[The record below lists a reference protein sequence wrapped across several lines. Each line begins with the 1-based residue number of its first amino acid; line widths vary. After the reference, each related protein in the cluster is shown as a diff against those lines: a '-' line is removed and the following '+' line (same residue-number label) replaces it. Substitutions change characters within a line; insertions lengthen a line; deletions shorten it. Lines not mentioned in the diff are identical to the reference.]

1 MSEVRIGGVT
11 ARFNEDGTLYLY
23 QPDSNRLLSAEL
35 ADQLVQFLMLH
46 GLRLETVKENLTP
59 LADVAAEFGVDLTGL
74 SETELEADKNAAEAR
89 ASQALDALTQDAEV
103 SNLAA
108 MREEFGPEVQSP
120 AEPTL
125 KQLRAQATKAGVSP
139 AGSKA
144 QITARLAK
152 HGH

>member
-23 QPDSNRLLSAEL
+23 QPDSNRALSAEL
-35 ADQLVQFLMLH
+35 ADNLVTWLAEHSLQLEGVYVDEAPPRSVVLFDS
-46 GLRLETVKENLTP
+46 RENLTP
-59 LADVAAEFGVDLTGL
+59 LADVAAEFGVDLNEL
-74 SETELEADKNAAEAR
+74 ADAERVETDENAALNE
-89 ASQALDALTQDAEV
+89 T
-103 SNLAA
+103 
-108 MREEFGPEVQSP
+108 P

-125 KQLRAQATKAGVSP
+125 KELRAQAAKAGVSP

-144 QITARLAK
+144 QITTRLAK